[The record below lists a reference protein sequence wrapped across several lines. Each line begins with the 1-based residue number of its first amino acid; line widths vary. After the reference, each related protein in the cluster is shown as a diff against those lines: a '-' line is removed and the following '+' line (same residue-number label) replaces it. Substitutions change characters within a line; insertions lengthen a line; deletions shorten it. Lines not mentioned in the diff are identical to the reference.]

1 MTTTTTTTTEVQ
13 PNYPYLVGSLKSDMI
28 FLSDHLLAAGVI
40 TRDQIKAVNEL
51 TESLYEDAYRDATA
65 FEKKRL
71 ERKEAFMQK

>member
-40 TRDQIKAVNEL
+40 TRDQIKAVNEV
-51 TESLYEDAYRDATA
+51 TSSLYEDAYRDAIA
-65 FEKKRL
+65 VEKKRI
-71 ERKEAFMQK
+71 ERQEAFVQK